1 MSLQGGSAVTRHIA
15 KLLLLPLV
23 SLLLIASASALAQPT
38 LPDNASATA
47 HQKVLDNA
55 DPAVMAEVD
64 RMKAEQKARSD
75 QSLNSAAASGQG
87 NSKGIKLFTP
97 PSTPVIVVSETEYGE
112 LVATE
117 F

>member
-1 MSLQGGSAVTRHIA
+1 MIL
-15 KLLLLPLV
+15 KLKGACALLTALA
-23 SLLLIASASALAQPT
+23 LLILQAFTGNVAQAQAQAN

-47 HQKVLDNA
+47 HQKVMENV
-55 DPAVMAEVD
+55 DPDVMAAVE

-75 QSLNSAAASGQG
+75 ESRSNFPSPSPGNAEISL
-87 NSKGIKLFTP
+87 FVP
-97 PSTPVIVVSETEYGE
+97 PSTPVIVVVETEDGE